1 MSSST
6 SPVTGDRLAAP
17 GDRRWLILIV
27 VAIAQL
33 MVVLD
38 STIVNIALPS
48 AQRALGF
55 PNSDRQW
62 VVTAYALAFGSLL
75 LVGGRLGDMFSRERV
90 FITGL
95 IGFAVASAI
104 GGASVSFTMLVAA
117 RALQGAFGA
126 VLAPS
131 ALGTLVSTFR
141 EPRERARAFGVFG
154 SVAAGGGAV
163 GLILGG
169 VLTQYVSW
177 RWTLYVNLVFAAIAV
192 AGALAWIRPSR
203 PDARPRMDWPGA
215 VLACAGLFLIVFG
228 FSRGETAGWT
238 APQTLGSLAAGLVLL
253 AGFVVAEQ
261 RSSHP
266 LLPLRV
272 ILDRTRG
279 GSYAAVFI
287 SGIAIFATFL
297 FLTYYLQVIK
307 AESPLATGL
316 LFLPMVGCILISSN
330 LSSIVGLARFGP
342 RVLIAT
348 GMLLGAGGMA
358 YLTRV
363 SVTSS
368 YASAVLPALLI
379 LGPGLRHDLRAGH
392 QHRYLRR
399 RPPGLRRRLRT
410 GQHDAAGRRLDRDIG
425 SQHDRAQ
432 YGGQLPDHPPHQPAC
447 TGDRGHPRL
456 HRRLQRVSSAAR
468 ARLHPRDR
476 PAPVQAPAYR
486 AQERRRHLRPGCRR
500 PGPGPIACRPRPA
513 AGVRGDSRGPVRLLA
528 ASDRGSRPGG
538 HAGPLEPTAGQ
549 ASDGCPARTPAQG
562 HRGYPPSMSTTTPP
576 ATDLRLVVGY
586 DGSPPASRA
595 LEAAVNLLQGR
606 TGRIEVVYVAHMPSM
621 AALSPGA
628 VAELETDFD
637 DIEQELRTMAA
648 EQLRDREQRW
658 DFHRRQGLI
667 AEELIAAGKDLG
679 AAHPHATVVIV
690 VGSSSL
696 VAHRV
701 VGSVAVS
708 LARHSPVPLVVVP

>member
-1 MSSST
+1 MSSAT
-6 SPVTGDRLAAP
+6 SPVSGDRLAAP

-62 VVTAYALAFGSLL
+62 VVTSYALAFGSLL
-75 LVGGRLGDMFSRERV
+75 LVGGRLGDMFSRKRV

-104 GGASVSFTMLVAA
+104 GGASVSFAMLVAA

-141 EPRERARAFGVFG
+141 EPRERGRAFGVFG

-169 VLTQYVSW
+169 LLTQYVSW

-192 AGALAWIRPSR
+192 AGALAWIRPGR
-203 PDARPRMDWPGA
+203 PDVRPRMDWPGA

-228 FSRGETAGWT
+228 FSRAETAGWT
-238 APQTLGSLAAGLVLL
+238 GLQTVGSLAAGIVLL

-272 ILDRTRG
+272 ILDRARG

-297 FLTYYLQVIK
+297 FLTYYLQVIRG
-307 AESPLATGL
+307 ESPLATGL

-330 LSSIVGLARFGP
+330 LSSIVGLARLGP
-342 RVLIAT
+342 RVLIAS

-358 YLTRV
+358 YLTQLT
-363 SVTSS
+363 VTSS

-379 LGPGLRHDLRAGH
+379 LGLGFGMIFAPAINTATFGVARRDSGVASALVNTMQQVGGSIGTSALSTLALSTAASYLITHHSSPLAPAIAATHGYTVAFSVSAALLGLGCILAIV
-392 QHRYLRR
+392 LL
-399 RPPGLRRRLRT
+399 PSKRRLTELRN
-410 GQHDAAGRRLDRDIG
+410 AAAR
-425 SQHDRAQ
+425 SAAAVAT
-432 YGGQLPDHPPHQPAC
+432 PAAVPSPAAPAPQPAFE
-447 TGDRGHPRL
+447 
-456 HRRLQRVSSAAR
+456 AI
-468 ARLHPRDR
+468 
-476 PAPVQAPAYR
+476 PVALCSCSPVVTA
-486 AQERRRHLRPGCRR
+486 
-500 PGPGPIACRPRPA
+500 GPGWA
-513 AGVRGDSRGPVRLLA
+513 ATPV
-528 ASDRGSRPGG
+528 
-538 HAGPLEPTAGQ
+538 
-549 ASDGCPARTPAQG
+549 
-562 HRGYPPSMSTTTPP
+562 
-576 ATDLRLVVGY
+576 
-586 DGSPPASRA
+586 
-595 LEAAVNLLQGR
+595 GR
-606 TGRIEVVYVAHMPSM
+606 
-621 AALSPGA
+621 
-628 VAELETDFD
+628 D
-637 DIEQELRTMAA
+637 
-648 EQLRDREQRW
+648 
-658 DFHRRQGLI
+658 
-667 AEELIAAGKDLG
+667 
-679 AAHPHATVVIV
+679 
-690 VGSSSL
+690 
-696 VAHRV
+696 
-701 VGSVAVS
+701 
-708 LARHSPVPLVVVP
+708 